1 MSIEF
6 NIYYQDCS
14 VNTDIFHGISFIN
27 VIEIVF
33 LRSNGIIPH
42 FGFIALPRYRDKE
55 GLVLCSAA
63 MLPCA

>member
-1 MSIEF
+1 
-6 NIYYQDCS
+6 
-14 VNTDIFHGISFIN
+14 